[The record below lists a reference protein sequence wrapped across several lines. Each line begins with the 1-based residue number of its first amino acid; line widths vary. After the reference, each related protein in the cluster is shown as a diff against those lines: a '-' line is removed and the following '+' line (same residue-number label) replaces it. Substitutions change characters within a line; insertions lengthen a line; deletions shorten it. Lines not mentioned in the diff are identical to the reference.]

1 MKLELMYGTTN
12 IAFHVIFKNR
22 KTMEIAVE
30 PPNNITVTAP
40 IGTKEE
46 EILKKVESKGSWIIQ
61 KIYSFKHMNYM
72 PIQREF
78 VNGESFMYLGR
89 NYSLQIELDSESDS
103 ESGSRGKNPKVK
115 LYRGK
120 FIVKAMDKYE
130 ENIRKAMELWYRDK
144 AKEVIE
150 LRVKYYQSFFNI
162 EPTEIR
168 IKEQKKRW
176 GSCTSKNEL
185 LFNWRCIMAK
195 SNALDYIVVHE
206 MCHMYHKDHSKEFWE
221 LVASVLPDYEVRKE
235 WLKNYGVRM
244 DL

>member
-1 MKLELMYGTTN
+1 MEFKYGTTN
-12 IAFHVIFKNR
+12 IAFSVVFKNR

-30 PPNNITVTAP
+30 PPDVVTVTAP
-40 IGTKEE
+40 VGTNKEL
-46 EILKKVESKGSWIIQ
+46 ILEKVQSKGSWIIQ
-61 KIYSFKHMNYM
+61 KLYSFKHMNCKQ
-72 PIQREF
+72 INREF

-89 NYSLQIELDSESDS
+89 TYSLQIEVDSSIRKS
-103 ESGSRGKNPKVK
+103 EVK

-120 FIVKAMDKYE
+120 FVVKSKDKDE
-130 ENIRKAMELWYRDK
+130 EIIKRSMEEWYRDK
-144 AKEVIE
+144 AKEIIE
-150 LRVKYYQSFFNI
+150 QRVSYYQRFFNVAPKGI
-162 EPTEIR
+162 K

-195 SNALDYIVVHE
+195 SNALDYIIVHE
-206 MCHMYHKDHSKEFWE
+206 MCHMYHKDHSKNFWD
-221 LVASVLPDYEVRKE
+221 LLASVLPDYEIRKE

>member
-1 MKLELMYGTTN
+1 MMKLELTYGTTN
-12 IAFHVIFKNR
+12 IAFDVIFKKR

-30 PPNNITVTAP
+30 PPNIITVTAP
-40 IGTKEE
+40 IGTTED
-46 EILKKVESKGSWIIQ
+46 EILKKVQGKGSWIIQ
-61 KIYSFKHMNYM
+61 KIYSFKHMQYRHIN
-72 PIQREF
+72 REF

-89 NYSLQIELDSESDS
+89 NYSLQIEVDSTI
-103 ESGSRGKNPKVK
+103 KNPEVK

-120 FIVKAMDKYE
+120 FIVKAISKKDE
-130 ENIRKAMELWYRDK
+130 DIRNAMEQWYRDK
-144 AKEVIE
+144 SKEVIGS
-150 LRVKYYQSFFNI
+150 RVKYYQKFFSK
-162 EPTEIR
+162 EPIDIR

-235 WLKNYGVRM
+235 WLRNYGVRM

>member
-12 IAFHVIFKNR
+12 IAFDVIFKNR
-22 KTMEIAVE
+22 KNMEIAVE

-46 EILKKVESKGSWIIQ
+46 EILKKVESKGIWIIQ
-61 KIYSFKHMNYM
+61 KIYSFKHMQYRH
-72 PIQREF
+72 IEREF

-89 NYSLQIELDSESDS
+89 NYSLQIEVDSTVTKPD
-103 ESGSRGKNPKVK
+103 VK

-120 FIVKAMDKYE
+120 FIVKSSDKYE
-130 ENIRKAMELWYRDK
+130 ENIRKAIELWYRNKSEQIIGDR
-144 AKEVIE
+144 I
-150 LRVKYYQSFFNI
+150 KYYSRFFNKI
-162 EPTEIR
+162 PTDIK

-195 SNALDYIVVHE
+195 SNALDYIIVHE
-206 MCHMYHKDHSKEFWE
+206 MCHMYHKNHSKEFWG

>member
-12 IAFHVIFKNR
+12 IAFTVIFKKR

-40 IGTKEE
+40 IGTTED
-46 EILKKVESKGSWIIQ
+46 EILKKVESKGSWLIQ
-61 KIYSFKHMNYM
+61 KIYSFKHMNYI
-72 PIQREF
+72 PIERDF

-89 NYSLQIELDSESDS
+89 NYSLQIELNS
-103 ESGSRGKNPKVK
+103 ESGLRGKKPEVK

-120 FIVKAMDKYE
+120 FIVKANNKNE
-130 ENIRKAMELWYRDK
+130 EDIKKAMEQWYRNR

-150 LRVKYYQSFFNI
+150 TRVKYYQRFFNI
-162 EPTEIR
+162 EPMDIR

-221 LVASVLPDYEVRKE
+221 LVASVLPDYELRKE
-235 WLKNYGVRM
+235 WLRNYGVRM

>member
-12 IAFHVIFKNR
+12 IAFDVIFKKR

-30 PPNNITVTAP
+30 PPNNIIVTAP

-61 KIYSFKHMNYM
+61 KIYSFKHMQYRH
-72 PIQREF
+72 IEREF

-89 NYSLQIELDSESDS
+89 NYSLQIELDLSI
-103 ESGSRGKNPKVK
+103 KKPQVK

-120 FIVKAMDKYE
+120 FIVRASDKYE
-130 ENIRKAMELWYRDK
+130 ENIRKAMELWYRNK
-144 AKEVIE
+144 SKEVIE
-150 LRVKYYQSFFNI
+150 YRIKYYSRFFDKK
-162 EPTEIR
+162 PTSIR

-176 GSCTSKNEL
+176 GSCTLKDEL

-195 SNALDYIVVHE
+195 TNAIDYIVVHE
-206 MCHMYHKDHSKEFWE
+206 MCHMYYKDHSKEFWE
-221 LVASVLPDYEVRKE
+221 LVGSVLPDYEIRKE

>member
-12 IAFHVIFKNR
+12 IAFDVVFNNR

-30 PPNNITVTAP
+30 PPNKITVTAP
-40 IGTKEE
+40 IGTKDE

-61 KIYSFKHMNYM
+61 KIYSFKHMQYRQ
-72 PIQREF
+72 IQREY

-89 NYSLQIELDSESDS
+89 NYSLQIEVDLNIKKSE
-103 ESGSRGKNPKVK
+103 VK

-120 FIVKAMDKYE
+120 FIVKASDKYE
-130 ENIRKAMELWYRDK
+130 DNIKKAMEQWYRNK
-144 AKEVIE
+144 SHE
-150 LRVKYYQSFFNI
+150 LIGNRIKYYSRFFNKK
-162 EPTEIR
+162 PTAIK

-185 LFNWRCIMAK
+185 LFNWRGIMAK
-195 SNALDYIVVHE
+195 SNALDYIIVHE
-206 MCHMYHKDHSKEFWE
+206 ICHMYHKDHSKEFWQ

-235 WLKNYGVRM
+235 WLRNYGVRM

>member
-1 MKLELMYGTTN
+1 MMKLELTYGTTN
-12 IAFHVIFKNR
+12 IAFDVIFKKR

-30 PPNNITVTAP
+30 PPNIITVIAP
-40 IGTKEE
+40 IGTTED
-46 EILKKVESKGSWIIQ
+46 EILKKVQGKGSWIIQ
-61 KIYSFKHMNYM
+61 KIYSFKHMQYRHIN
-72 PIQREF
+72 REF
-78 VNGESFMYLGR
+78 VNGEAFMYLGR
-89 NYSLQIELDSESDS
+89 NYSLQIEVDSTFKKPE
-103 ESGSRGKNPKVK
+103 VK

-120 FIVKAMDKYE
+120 FIVKASNKNDEDIK
-130 ENIRKAMELWYRDK
+130 NAMEQWYRNR

-150 LRVKYYQSFFNI
+150 LRIKYFQRFFNVQ
-162 EPTEIR
+162 PKDIR

-221 LVASVLPDYEVRKE
+221 LVASVLPDFEVRKE
-235 WLKNYGVRM
+235 WLRNYGVRM

>member
-1 MKLELMYGTTN
+1 MKLELTYGTTN
-12 IAFHVIFKNR
+12 IAFDVIFKKR

-30 PPNNITVTAP
+30 PPDIITVTAP

-46 EILKKVESKGSWIIQ
+46 EILKKVESKGIWIIQ
-61 KIYSFKHMNYM
+61 KIYSFKHMQYRH
-72 PIQREF
+72 IEREF

-89 NYSLQIELDSESDS
+89 NYSLQIEVDSSV
-103 ESGSRGKNPKVK
+103 KKPQVK

-120 FIVKAMDKYE
+120 FIVKASNKNDE
-130 ENIRKAMELWYRDK
+130 DIRKAMEQWYRYK

-150 LRVKYYQSFFNI
+150 LRVKYYQRFFYI
-162 EPTEIR
+162 EPTGIR

-195 SNALDYIVVHE
+195 SNAIDYLVVHE
-206 MCHMYHKDHSKEFWE
+206 MCHMHHKDHSKEFWG

>member
-12 IAFHVIFKNR
+12 IAFDVIFKNR

-30 PPNNITVTAP
+30 PPDSITVTAP

-46 EILKKVESKGSWIIQ
+46 EILKRVESKGSWIIQ

-89 NYSLQIELDSESDS
+89 NYSLQIEIDSSVKKPE
-103 ESGSRGKNPKVK
+103 VK

-120 FIVKAMDKYE
+120 FIVKASDKYE
-130 ENIRKAMELWYRDK
+130 ENIRKAMEQWYRDK
-144 AKEVIE
+144 AKEVLE
-150 LRVKYYQSFFNI
+150 LRVKYYQRFFNI

-206 MCHMYHKDHSKEFWE
+206 MCHMYHKDHSKEFWG
-221 LVASVLPDYEVRKE
+221 LVASVLPDYEIRKE

>member
-1 MKLELMYGTTN
+1 MKLELTYGRTN
-12 IAFHVIFKNR
+12 IVFDVIFKKR

-30 PPNNITVTAP
+30 PPKTITVTAP
-40 IGTKEE
+40 IGTTED

-61 KIYSFKHMNYM
+61 KIYSFKHMQYSHIN
-72 PIQREF
+72 REF

-89 NYSLQIELDSESDS
+89 NYSLQIEVDSSFKKPE
-103 ESGSRGKNPKVK
+103 VK

-120 FIVKAMDKYE
+120 FIVKASSKNDE
-130 ENIRKAMELWYRDK
+130 DIRNAMEQWYRNR
-144 AKEVIE
+144 AKEVIGS
-150 LRVKYYQSFFNI
+150 RVKYYQKFFSK
-162 EPTEIR
+162 EPTDIR

-195 SNALDYIVVHE
+195 SNALDYIVIHE
-206 MCHMYHKDHSKEFWE
+206 MCHMYHKDHSNEFWE

-235 WLKNYGVRM
+235 WLRNYGVRM

>member
-12 IAFHVIFKNR
+12 IAFTVIFKKR

-30 PPNNITVTAP
+30 PPNNIIVTAP
-40 IGTKEE
+40 IGTTED
-46 EILKKVESKGSWIIQ
+46 EILKKVESKGSWLIQ

-89 NYSLQIELDSESDS
+89 NYSLQIELDL
-103 ESGSRGKNPKVK
+103 ESGSRVKNPKVK

-120 FIVKAMDKYE
+120 FIVKASNKNE
-130 ENIRKAMELWYRDK
+130 EDIRKAMEQWYRDR

-150 LRVKYYQSFFNI
+150 TRVKYYQRFFNI

-221 LVASVLPDYEVRKE
+221 LVASVLPDYELRKE

>member
-12 IAFHVIFKNR
+12 IAFDVIFKNR

-30 PPNNITVTAP
+30 PPDSITVTAP

-46 EILKKVESKGSWIIQ
+46 EILKRVESKGSWIIQ

-89 NYSLQIELDSESDS
+89 NYSLQIEIDSSVKKPE
-103 ESGSRGKNPKVK
+103 VK

-120 FIVKAMDKYE
+120 FIVKASDKYE
-130 ENIRKAMELWYRDK
+130 ENIRKAMEQWYRDK
-144 AKEVIE
+144 AKEVLE
-150 LRVKYYQSFFNI
+150 LRVKYYQRFFNI
-162 EPTEIR
+162 EPMNIR

-206 MCHMYHKDHSKEFWE
+206 MCHMYHKDHSKEFWG
-221 LVASVLPDYEVRKE
+221 LVASVLPDYEIRKE

>member
-12 IAFHVIFKNR
+12 IAFDVIFKNR

-30 PPNNITVTAP
+30 PPNSITVTAP

-46 EILKKVESKGSWIIQ
+46 EILKKVESKGIWIIQ
-61 KIYSFKHMNYM
+61 KIYSFKHMQYRH
-72 PIQREF
+72 IEREF

-89 NYSLQIELDSESDS
+89 NYSLQIEVDLTVKKSE
-103 ESGSRGKNPKVK
+103 VK

-120 FIVKAMDKYE
+120 FIVKSSDKYE
-130 ENIRKAMELWYRDK
+130 ENIRKAIELWYRNKSEQIIGDR
-144 AKEVIE
+144 I
-150 LRVKYYQSFFNI
+150 KYYSRFFN
-162 EPTEIR
+162 EMPTAIK

-206 MCHMYHKDHSKEFWE
+206 MCHMYHKNHSKEFWG
-221 LVASVLPDYEVRKE
+221 LVASVLPDYEIRKE

>member
-12 IAFHVIFKNR
+12 IAFDVIFKNR
-22 KTMEIAVE
+22 KNMEIAVE

-46 EILKKVESKGSWIIQ
+46 EILKKVESKGIWIIQ
-61 KIYSFKHMNYM
+61 KIYSFKHMQYRH
-72 PIQREF
+72 IEREF

-89 NYSLQIELDSESDS
+89 NYSLQIEVDLSVKKPE
-103 ESGSRGKNPKVK
+103 VK

-120 FIVKAMDKYE
+120 FIVKASDKYE
-130 ENIRKAMELWYRDK
+130 ENIRKAMEVWYRNK
-144 AKEVIE
+144 SKELIDN
-150 LRVKYYQSFFNI
+150 RIKYYSKYFDKMPI
-162 EPTEIR
+162 DIK

-176 GSCTSKNEL
+176 GSCTAKNEL

-206 MCHMYHKDHSKEFWE
+206 MCHMYHKNHSKEFWG
-221 LVASVLPDYEVRKE
+221 LVASVLSDYEIRKE